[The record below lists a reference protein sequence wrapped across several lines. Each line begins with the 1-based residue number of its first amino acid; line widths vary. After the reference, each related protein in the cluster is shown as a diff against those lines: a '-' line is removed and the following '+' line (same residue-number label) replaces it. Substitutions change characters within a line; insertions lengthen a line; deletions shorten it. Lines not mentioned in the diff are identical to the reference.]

1 MEVNLI
7 SEPGPWSC
15 RISLRFEYDATG
27 MYLPAD
33 QFRTVEFGPVLENIE
48 DIELVLRQAQVAIL
62 NPKEKTESFLSKTSE
77 ELQFYRTPQAFAS
90 GTLKF
95 SKNTVVVEI
104 RSEDGVNLSFV
115 DLPGTLCRSSQL
127 HQLTLSTGLIQNE
140 EPQIVQIVE
149 ELVKSNISGNCLIL
163 VTIPMSGMSES
174 YGCCG
179 EPLINPVLRR
189 Y

>member
-1 MEVNLI
+1 M
-7 SEPGPWSC
+7 
-15 RISLRFEYDATG
+15 
-27 MYLPAD
+27 
-33 QFRTVEFGPVLENIE
+33 
-48 DIELVLRQAQVAIL
+48 
-62 NPKEKTESFLSKTSE
+62 
-77 ELQFYRTPQAFAS
+77 
-90 GTLKF
+90 
-95 SKNTVVVEI
+95 
-104 RSEDGVNLSFV
+104 
-115 DLPGTLCRSSQL
+115 